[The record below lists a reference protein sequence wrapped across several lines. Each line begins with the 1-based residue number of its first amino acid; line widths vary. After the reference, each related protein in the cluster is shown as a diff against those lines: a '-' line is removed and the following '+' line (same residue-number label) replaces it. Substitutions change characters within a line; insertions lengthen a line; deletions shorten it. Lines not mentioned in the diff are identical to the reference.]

1 MRHDFWAGSDP
12 ALPWPAGLCLF
23 LLWQDGFQKS
33 PALRGSIGPQGH
45 EERTI
50 MSNEAVSADQ
60 RGAGTDSTPGNIASY
75 IDHTLLRPDASQ
87 AEILKVC
94 AEAAEYH
101 FKSVCVNPLWVKTV
115 KTALKGSGVLTC
127 SVIGFPLG
135 ATPTDVKTFE
145 ARGAVLDGA
154 DEIDMVINI
163 AAARAGD
170 KGAVVEDIS
179 AVAEA
184 VHASGAILKVII
196 ETVFLS
202 DDQKVLACQAAVEAG
217 ADFVKTST
225 GFNGGGATAEDIALM
240 RRTVGPELGVKASGG
255 VRSLADA
262 QAMIAAG
269 ATRIGASSGIAI
281 VKGEQGSAGY

>member
-1 MRHDFWAGSDP
+1 M
-12 ALPWPAGLCLF
+12 
-23 LLWQDGFQKS
+23 
-33 PALRGSIGPQGH
+33 
-45 EERTI
+45 ERTS
-50 MSNEAVSADQ
+50 MSNEASP
-60 RGAGTDSTPGNIASY
+60 GAGIATSPAGTPAAGAEPSNIASY
-75 IDHTLLRPDASQ
+75 IDHTLLKPEASE

-94 AEAAEYH
+94 AEAAGYR
-101 FKSVCVNPLWVKTV
+101 FKSVCVNPVWVKTV

-135 ATPTDVKTFE
+135 ATPSDVKAFE

-163 AAARAGD
+163 ADARASD
-170 KGAVVEDIS
+170 KGALVDDIKT
-179 AVAEA
+179 VAEA
-184 VHASGAILKVII
+184 VHAGEAILKVII
-196 ETVFLS
+196 ETALLS
-202 DDQKVLACQAAVEAG
+202 DDQKILACEAAVEAG

-225 GFNGGGATAEDIALM
+225 GFNGGGATVEDVALM
-240 RRTVGPELGVKASGG
+240 RRTVGPGLGVKASGG

-281 VKGEQGSAGY
+281 VKGEQGSSAY

>member
-1 MRHDFWAGSDP
+1 
-12 ALPWPAGLCLF
+12 
-23 LLWQDGFQKS
+23 
-33 PALRGSIGPQGH
+33 
-45 EERTI
+45 
-50 MSNEAVSADQ
+50 MSNAATPTGQ
-60 RGAGTDSTPGNIASY
+60 TGAGTVSASGNIASY
-75 IDHTLLRPDASQ
+75 IDHTLLKPEASE

-94 AEAAEYH
+94 AEAVEYH

-127 SVIGFPLG
+127 SVIGFPMG
-135 ATPTDVKTFE
+135 ATPSDVKAFE

-170 KGAVVEDIS
+170 KGALVDDIS
-179 AVAEA
+179 AVADA
-184 VHASGAILKVII
+184 VHAGGALLKVII
-196 ETVFLS
+196 ETSLLS
-202 DDQKVLACQAAVEAG
+202 DDQKVLACQASVAAG

-225 GFNGGGATAEDIALM
+225 GFNGGGATPEDIALM
-240 RRTVGPELGVKASGG
+240 RRTVGTDLGVKASGG

-281 VKGEQGSAGY
+281 VKGEQGSSSY

>member
-1 MRHDFWAGSDP
+1 M
-12 ALPWPAGLCLF
+12 
-23 LLWQDGFQKS
+23 
-33 PALRGSIGPQGH
+33 
-45 EERTI
+45 
-50 MSNEAVSADQ
+50 MSNEATPAAQPST
-60 RGAGTDSTPGNIASY
+60 GTQQVPGNIASF
-75 IDHTLLRPDASQ
+75 IDHTLLKPEASE
-87 AEILKVC
+87 ADILKVC
-94 AEAAEYH
+94 SEAAEYR
-101 FKSVCVNPLWVKTV
+101 FKSVCVNPIWVKTA

-127 SVIGFPLG
+127 SVVGFPLG

-170 KGAVVEDIS
+170 KGALVEDIT

-184 VHASGAILKVII
+184 VHASDAILKVII
-196 ETVFLS
+196 ETALLD
-202 DDQKVLACQAAVEAG
+202 DDQKVLACKAAVEAG

-225 GFNGGGATAEDIALM
+225 GFNGGGATVEDIALM
-240 RRTVGPELGVKASGG
+240 RRTVGPDLGVKASGG

-281 VKGEQGSAGY
+281 VKGEQGSSGY

>member
-1 MRHDFWAGSDP
+1 
-12 ALPWPAGLCLF
+12 
-23 LLWQDGFQKS
+23 
-33 PALRGSIGPQGH
+33 
-45 EERTI
+45 
-50 MSNEAVSADQ
+50 MSNEAPAAVGKTAS
-60 RGAGTDSTPGNIASY
+60 IASY
-75 IDHTLLRPDASQ
+75 IDHTLLKPEASE
-87 AEILKVC
+87 AEVLQIC
-94 AEAAEYH
+94 AEAAEYK
-101 FKSVCVNPLWVKTV
+101 FKSVCVNPIWVKTV
-115 KTALKGSGVLTC
+115 TKALKGTGVLTC

-135 ATPTDVKTFE
+135 ATPSDVKAFE

-170 KGAVVEDIS
+170 KGALVDDIT

-184 VHASGAILKVII
+184 VHAGGAILKVII
-196 ETVFLS
+196 ETSLLN
-202 DDQKVLACQAAVEAG
+202 DEQKVLACQASVESG

-225 GFNGGGATAEDIALM
+225 GFNGGGATVDDVALM
-240 RRTVGPELGVKASGG
+240 RKTVGPDLGVKASGG

-281 VKGEQGSAGY
+281 VKGEQGSSAY

>member
-1 MRHDFWAGSDP
+1 
-12 ALPWPAGLCLF
+12 
-23 LLWQDGFQKS
+23 
-33 PALRGSIGPQGH
+33 
-45 EERTI
+45 
-50 MSNEAVSADQ
+50 MSNEATPAVQPA
-60 RGAGTDSTPGNIASY
+60 AGVQPVPGSIASF
-75 IDHTLLRPDASQ
+75 IDHTLLKPEAS
-87 AEILKVC
+87 ESDILKVC
-94 AEAAEYH
+94 TEAAEYH

-115 KTALKGSGVLTC
+115 KNALKGTGVLTC
-127 SVIGFPLG
+127 SVVAFPLG

-154 DEIDMVINI
+154 DEVDMVINI

-170 KGAVVEDIS
+170 KGALIEDITS
-179 AVAEA
+179 VAEA

-196 ETVFLS
+196 ETALL
-202 DDQKVLACQAAVEAG
+202 DDAQKVLACEAAMEAG

-225 GFNGGGATAEDIALM
+225 GFNGGGATTEDIALM
-240 RRTVGPELGVKASGG
+240 RRTVGPDLGVKASGG

-281 VKGEQGSAGY
+281 VKGEQGSSAY